1 VRKQEFDEFVDG
13 ELPRLLGYARALTGS
28 EHDAWDLTQDAL
40 VRASRRWRR
49 IRRDGNPGAY
59 VRVTIARLNI
69 DRHRRTRREVLVADV
84 PDGAAAR
91 TAPYDGLDAW
101 LQEGLLAL
109 TPRQR
114 TAVVLRY
121 VDDLD
126 LAGIADVM
134 KCSTGTVKSHLS
146 RGLDRLREH
155 IPVPDCEEDRHG

>member
-1 VRKQEFDEFVDG
+1 MRRQEFEEFVDG

-40 VRASRRWRR
+40 IRTSRRWRR

-69 DRHRRTRREVLVADV
+69 DRYRRTRREVLVSEV
-84 PDGAAAR
+84 PDSTNRA
-91 TAPYDGLDAW
+91 APYDGLDAW
-101 LQEGLLAL
+101 LRDGLLSL

-126 LAGIADVM
+126 LAGIAEVM
-134 KCSTGTVKSHLS
+134 QCSTGTVKSHLS

-155 IPVPDCEEDRHG
+155 IPEEDRHG

>member
-1 VRKQEFDEFVDG
+1 MRQREFEEFVDG

-28 EHDAWDLTQDAL
+28 DHDAWDLTQEAL
-40 VRASRRWRR
+40 VRVARRWGRV
-49 IRRDGNPGAY
+49 RRDGNPGAY
-59 VRVTIARLNI
+59 TRVTIARLNI
-69 DRHRRTRREVLVADV
+69 DRHRRDRREVLVAGV
-84 PDGAAAR
+84 PETADRA
-91 TAPYDGLDAW
+91 APYDGIDPW
-101 LQEGLLAL
+101 LRDGLLAL

-155 IPVPDCEEDRHG
+155 VPTPDHEEDRRG

>member
-1 VRKQEFDEFVDG
+1 MRQHEFEEFVDG

-28 EHDAWDLTQDAL
+28 DHDAWDLTQDAL
-40 VRASRRWRR
+40 IRTARRWRR

-84 PDGAAAR
+84 PDSVDRA
-91 TAPYDGLDAW
+91 APYDGLDPW
-101 LQEGLLAL
+101 LRDGLLAL

-126 LAGIADVM
+126 IAGIAAVM
-134 KCSTGTVKSHLS
+134 KCSPGTVKSHLS

-155 IPVPDCEEDRHG
+155 IPEEDRHG